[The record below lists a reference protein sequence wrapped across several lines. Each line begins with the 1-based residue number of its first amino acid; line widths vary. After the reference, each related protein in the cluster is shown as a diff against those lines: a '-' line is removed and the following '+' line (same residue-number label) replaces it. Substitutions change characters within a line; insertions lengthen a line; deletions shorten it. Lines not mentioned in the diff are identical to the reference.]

1 MQSNSTE
8 SDAANFPNLNFLNN
22 ILNNMQLAHMLQE
35 ILIFVYGVYA
45 YHSSIALIWEPLFWM
60 INIES
65 Y

>member
-8 SDAANFPNLNFLNN
+8 SDAASFLKLNFLYN

-45 YHSSIALIWEPLFWM
+45 YLSPIALIWEPLFWM
-60 INIES
+60 IIES